1 MSCVTRLRLL
11 SRVQHRQMLRI
22 GLPFEPVG
30 EYPREHARS
39 AAPPTG

>member
-30 EYPREHARS
+30 EYPTELCHFIFS
-39 AAPPTG
+39 KSQ